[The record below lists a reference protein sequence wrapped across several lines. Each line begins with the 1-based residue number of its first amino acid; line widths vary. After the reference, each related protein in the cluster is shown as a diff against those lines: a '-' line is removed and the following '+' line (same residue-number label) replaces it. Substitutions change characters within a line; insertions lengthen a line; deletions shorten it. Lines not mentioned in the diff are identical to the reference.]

1 MRFNYDI
8 TRSRCHALCARHNFH
23 FRNGINELQPIR
35 AYENFLDLCVTLGH
49 YVHDHDLTATYSRCY
64 NKTMNTLPAV
74 SSARKQQDLQI
85 EALRA
90 LQSEIPLNDFGLPTG
105 IYRTDLLPFHD
116 YDPSPTP
123 AHVLPESR
131 SNGLGSPEEPEDDS
145 DGSRVHHPV
154 MASQE
159 DPLEKQEYRIA
170 GFPAAALSHA
180 YVPLQYD
187 EGFPAFANGSSFWN
201 RLEYEPG
208 DAFQAFERYLSMN
221 LGRAADVEEDDD
233 YGQAATGT
241 RSISQL
247 ATILHPDSDLLAMSD
262 TYQGYY
268 HLYYWGARAHA
279 YDLFRVAQ
287 YRQQQDLRA
296 IETQDE
302 HYVIARR
309 LRAKLMQYFET
320 EDDFMDMMTPKVAI
334 DFFKNLTGL
343 ERISAGVP
351 AAGPQTAEQA
361 GEAGKPFELHLK
373 TVAQTNRPASS
384 STTIDEDGEV
394 LDKALQDPATTE
406 LLQEIIIR
414 SGG

>member
-1 MRFNYDI
+1 
-8 TRSRCHALCARHNFH
+8 
-23 FRNGINELQPIR
+23 
-35 AYENFLDLCVTLGH
+35 
-49 YVHDHDLTATYSRCY
+49 
-64 NKTMNTLPAV
+64 MNNLPATIT
-74 SSARKQQDLQI
+74 ANAQQGQQDLQI

-116 YDPSPTP
+116 YRPNE
-123 AHVLPESR
+123 HVLPESR
-131 SNGLGSPEEPEDDS
+131 PRTNGKSVDYVIFDDPLGPSGEPEDDS

-154 MASQE
+154 TASQE
-159 DPLEKQEYRIA
+159 DPLEEKAEYRIA
-170 GFPAAALSHA
+170 GFPASALSHA

-208 DAFQAFERYLSMN
+208 DAYQAFQRYLGMN

-247 ATILHPDSDLLAMSD
+247 ASILHPDSDLLAMSD

-309 LRAKLMQYFET
+309 LRAKLMHYFEN

-334 DFFKNLTGL
+334 DFLKNLTGL

-384 STTIDEDGEV
+384 NTTIDEEGEV
-394 LDKALQDPATTE
+394 LDKALKDPATTE